1 MKRSKTILTGF
12 KTGLLAAVIFLCAAS
27 TTYSQLSVKLGPE
40 FGLNIANTSN
50 TPSATTNSRI
60 GLIIGGVVD
69 VSISPQFSMVTGL
82 RYIMK
87 GNETVTADFFGS
99 STTTQKAN
107 FLEIPALA
115 KVKFPLTEIKPY
127 VIAGPTLGL
136 KLSATTRTDQ
146 GTTGGQD
153 VDNPNVE
160 TIDFGLFFGAGLDFN
175 VVPTTDLFFQAG
187 YSLGLSN
194 LSKTANTTVKTTG
207 IQLVVGAK
215 FKI

>member
-1 MKRSKTILTGF
+1 
-12 KTGLLAAVIFLCAAS
+12 
-27 TTYSQLSVKLGPE
+27 
-40 FGLNIANTSN
+40 
-50 TPSATTNSRI
+50 
-60 GLIIGGVVD
+60 
-69 VSISPQFSMVTGL
+69 
-82 RYIMK
+82 MK
-87 GNETVTADFFGS
+87 GNETVTADVFGS

-136 KLSATTRTDQ
+136 KLSATTRTDV

-153 VDNPNVE
+153 VDNTNVE

-175 VVPTTDLFFQAG
+175 IVPTTDLFFQAG

-194 LSKTANTTVKTTG
+194 LSKVANTSTKTTG
-207 IQLVVGAK
+207 IQLIVGAK

>member
-1 MKRSKTILTGF
+1 MKSSKTILA
-12 KTGLLAAVIFLCAAS
+12 GLKSVLIAAVIFLCGAS
-27 TTYSQLSVKLGPE
+27 TSYSQLNVKLGPE
-40 FGLNIANTSN
+40 FGINIANTSN

-60 GLIIGGVVD
+60 GLIIGGVID
-69 VSISPQFSMVTGL
+69 VGISPQFSMVTGL

-87 GNETVTADFFGS
+87 GNETVTADVFGS

-136 KLSATTRTDQ
+136 KLSATTRTDV

-153 VDNPNVE
+153 VDNTNVE

-175 VVPTTDLFFQAG
+175 IVPTTDLFFQAG

-194 LSKTANTTVKTTG
+194 LSKVANTSTKTTG
-207 IQLVVGAK
+207 IQLIVGAK